1 MTENVKGY
9 HALFTEDQTMTSAN
23 TLSMYREIL
32 TIILEV
38 NACNQ
43 KTIKVKKSALS
54 SPAG

>member
-1 MTENVKGY
+1 MTENVKAY
-9 HALFTEDQTMTSAN
+9 HALFTKDQTITSVN

-38 NACNQ
+38 NSCTQ
-43 KTIKVKKSALS
+43 KTIKVKQPGLS